1 MTTVNSEAFPAAA
14 LWDMDGTII
23 DTEPLWLEAERSMLS
38 EFGIAYPE
46 DLAQQMIGSGL
57 TAAAKFF
64 QELGVPLAIDEII
77 QRWTVAVIEG
87 LAGVEPDWRP
97 GAREL
102 LAGFAEAGIP
112 NVLVTMSVRPFADAV
127 LRLLPKGLFAAII
140 TGDAVE
146 HEKPHPDPYFRGAAA
161 VGLGPEDCIAFEDS
175 LPGVASAV
183 ASGAVVVGVP
193 NIIPLDGTGAHE
205 VLSSLAGIDVRA
217 AAEIWSTHRTADKG
231 DQ

>member
-1 MTTVNSEAFPAAA
+1 MTAVNPEAFPAAA

-57 TAAAKFF
+57 TAAAKLF

-77 QRWTVAVIEG
+77 QRWTDAVIEG

-127 LRLLPKGLFAAII
+127 LKLLPEGLFAAII

-217 AAEIWSTHRTADKG
+217 ASEIWSTHRTADKG
-231 DQ
+231 DH